1 MSEHIEIPNTKIT
14 LYGSKQ
20 EIKSAMNYFNKAN
33 IRQKLSG
40 GEYADRLILMNEF
53 VPYLKCSIS
62 YNGNTVWNK
71 EKLIRDFNKILKHGM
86 ESLSGYLYEF
96 FHLCCGSIAHFDK
109 RGWIATYPT
118 ISSLRQFFHRNEYG
132 LSVVAHMPSWK
143 ADAIEIA
150 KEMNE
155 LLKAQSIK
163 QVKCNLCSELV
174 GDTPHDYN
182 DHILENHSEA
192 LILKIR
198 ELFYAD
204 AAEELTEIS
213 KN

>member
-1 MSEHIEIPNTKIT
+1 MSERMEIPNTKIT

-40 GEYADRLILMNEF
+40 DEYSDRLVLMNEF
-53 VPYLKCSIS
+53 VPHIKCSVS
-62 YNGNTVWNK
+62 YDGNTVWNK
-71 EKLIRDFNKILKHGM
+71 EKLIRDFKRVLNNGM
-86 ESLSGYLYEF
+86 HSLSDYLYEF

-109 RGWIATYPT
+109 NGWIATYPT
-118 ISSLRQFFHRNEYG
+118 LASLRNFFERNEYG
-132 LSVVAHMPSWK
+132 QSVVAHMPSWK
-143 ADAIEIA
+143 ADAVEIA
-150 KEMNE
+150 KEMDR
-155 LLKAQSIK
+155 LVKTLQIK
-163 QVKCNLCSELV
+163 QVRCNICRQLV

-198 ELFYAD
+198 ELFYTD
-204 AAEELTEIS
+204 
-213 KN
+213 

>member
-20 EIKSAMNYFNKAN
+20 EIKHTMNYFNKAN

-40 GEYADRLILMNEF
+40 DEHSDRLVLMNEF
-53 VPYLKCSIS
+53 VPQIKCSIS

-86 ESLSGYLYEF
+86 ESLSDYLYEF

-118 ISSLRQFFHRNEYG
+118 IASLRKFFHRNEYG
-132 LSVVAHMPSWK
+132 QSVVAHMPSWQ
-143 ADAIEIA
+143 ADAVEIA
-150 KEMNE
+150 QEMDR
-155 LLKAQSIK
+155 LLKTLQIK
-163 QVKCNLCSELV
+163 QVRCNICHQLV

-198 ELFYAD
+198 ELFYTD
-204 AAEELTEIS
+204 
-213 KN
+213 

>member
-1 MSEHIEIPNTKIT
+1 MEIPNTKIT
-14 LYGSKQ
+14 LYGSKE

-40 GEYADRLILMNEF
+40 DEYSDRLVLMNEF
-53 VPYLKCSIS
+53 VPHIKCSIS
-62 YNGNTVWNK
+62 YDGNTVWNK
-71 EKLIRDFNKILKHGM
+71 AKLIRDFNKILKHGM
-86 ESLSGYLYEF
+86 ESLSDYLYEF

-118 ISSLRQFFHRNEYG
+118 LASLRNFFERNEYG
-132 LSVVAHMPSWK
+132 QSVVAHMPSWK
-143 ADAIEIA
+143 ADAIEVA
-150 KEMNE
+150 KEMDR
-155 LLKAQSIK
+155 LLKTLQIK
-163 QVKCNLCSELV
+163 QVRCNICCQLV

-198 ELFYAD
+198 ELFYTD
-204 AAEELTEIS
+204 
-213 KN
+213 

>member
-40 GEYADRLILMNEF
+40 DEYPDRLVLMNEF
-53 VPYLKCSIS
+53 VPHITCDIAYD
-62 YNGNTVWNK
+62 GNTVWNK
-71 EKLIRDFNKILKHGM
+71 EKLIRDFKRILNKGM
-86 ESLSGYLYEF
+86 ESLSDYLYEF
-96 FHLCCGSIAHFDK
+96 FHLSCGSIAHFDK

-118 ISSLRQFFHRNEYG
+118 LASLRKFFERNEYG
-132 LSVVAHMPSWK
+132 QSVVAHMPSWK

-150 KEMNE
+150 KEINE

-163 QVKCNLCSELV
+163 QVKCNLCSELI
-174 GDTPHDYN
+174 GNTPHDCN
-182 DHILENHSEA
+182 EHVLENHSEA

-198 ELFYAD
+198 ELFYTD
-204 AAEELTEIS
+204 CI
-213 KN
+213 NQ

>member
-1 MSEHIEIPNTKIT
+1 MSERMEIPNTKIT

-20 EIKSAMNYFNKAN
+20 EIKHTMNYFNKAN

-40 GEYADRLILMNEF
+40 DEHSDRLVLMNEF
-53 VPYLKCSIS
+53 VSQIKCSIS
-62 YNGNTVWNK
+62 YSGNTVWNK
-71 EKLIRDFNKILKHGM
+71 EKLIRDFKRILNNGVN
-86 ESLSGYLYEF
+86 SLSDYLYEF
-96 FHLCCGSIAHFDK
+96 FHLSCGSIAHFDK
-109 RGWIATYPT
+109 NGWIATYPT
-118 ISSLRQFFHRNEYG
+118 LVSLRQFFHRNEYG

-150 KEMNE
+150 QEMDR
-155 LLKAQSIK
+155 LLKDQPIK
-163 QVKCNLCSELV
+163 LVKCNLCNTLV

-198 ELFYAD
+198 ELFYTD
-204 AAEELTEIS
+204 
-213 KN
+213 

>member
-1 MSEHIEIPNTKIT
+1 MSGAVMSEHIEIPNTKIT

-20 EIKSAMNYFNKAN
+20 EIKSAMNCFNKAN
-33 IRQKLSG
+33 IHQKLSG
-40 GEYADRLILMNEF
+40 DEYSDRFILMNEF
-53 VPYLKCSIS
+53 VPHIKCSIS
-62 YNGNTVWNK
+62 YSGNTVWNK
-71 EKLIRDFNKILKHGM
+71 AKLIRDFNKILKHGM

-109 RGWIATYPT
+109 NGWIATYPT
-118 ISSLRQFFHRNEYG
+118 LASLRNFFERNEYG
-132 LSVVAHMPSWK
+132 QSVVAHMPSWQ
-143 ADAIEIA
+143 ADAVEIA
-150 KEMNE
+150 KGMIE

-163 QVKCNLCSELV
+163 QVKCNLCSELI

-198 ELFYAD
+198 ELFYTD
-204 AAEELTEIS
+204 CINLY
-213 KN
+213 